1 MSRIPRVR
9 RLVSLHSAISP
20 STTKK
25 PFAAARAVST
35 SGASQ
40 AKSGWLREKLWKG
53 EAPGAEDPYTQ
64 QPDTGPQS
72 NLPQEALEHR
82 PRVDRTPRVLQNA
95 RLTLPPRRTEATTEQ
110 ELSSIDP
117 TYVPAT
123 TAEGLEEIAPL
134 KTWWQQE
141 GHWGEE
147 SAFRGFGSSAR
158 TTDKEVIEVYLRRA
172 VVEILAL
179 KQAGLFGEWVTAKW
193 PAGARAALDDALAV
207 GVRVVDGKAELDGD
221 ARAVMDNLKAEPEEG
236 EAEQVA
242 LEEAREI
249 TKTWDPSWKDIVL
262 DEEVKFA
269 LRKRLYQ
276 LTGTLLPDARLGA
289 AHTLRHVLTL
299 ASKPPKAK
307 KLAEV
312 LQQRGDLDQLAN
324 VKLHGRRQTPI
335 DKETAVGRWKVIEEE
350 LRLRGLPVTGTDGM
364 RKNKE
369 KDWITGRL

>member
-1 MSRIPRVR
+1 M
-9 RLVSLHSAISP
+9 SLHSAISP

-269 LRKRLYQ
+269 VS
-276 LTGTLLPDARLGA
+276 LPP
-289 AHTLRHVLTL
+289 TTL
-299 ASKPPKAK
+299 A
-307 KLAEV
+307 
-312 LQQRGDLDQLAN
+312 
-324 VKLHGRRQTPI
+324 HPI
-335 DKETAVGRWKVIEEE
+335 LT
-350 LRLRGLPVTGTDGM
+350 
-364 RKNKE
+364 
-369 KDWITGRL
+369 